1 MKIAAYF
8 ALGTGLAAAI
18 AAVVVKLRTIRKIG
32 KTTRQDVFLLV
43 FLPLFALLMIVNL
56 ILVTLYF

>member
-1 MKIAAYF
+1 MKTAAYF

-18 AAVVVKLRTIRKIG
+18 AAIVIKLRTVSKAG
-32 KTTRQDVFLLV
+32 KATKQDVFLLV
-43 FLPLFALLMIVNL
+43 FLPLFALLMITNL

>member
-8 ALGTGLAAAI
+8 ALGTGLAAAV
-18 AAVVVKLRTIRKIG
+18 AAIIIKLRTIRKVG
-32 KTTRQDVFLLV
+32 KTNKQDVFLLV
-43 FLPLFALLMIVNL
+43 FLPLFALLMIANL